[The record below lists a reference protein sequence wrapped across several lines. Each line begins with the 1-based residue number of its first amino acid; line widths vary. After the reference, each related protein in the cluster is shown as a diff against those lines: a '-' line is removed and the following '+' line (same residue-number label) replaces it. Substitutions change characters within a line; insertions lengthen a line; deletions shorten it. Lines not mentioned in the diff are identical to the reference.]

1 MCELFGIN
9 AGVEVTPNEWLKTFF
24 RHSDKNPH
32 GWGMAM
38 FYGKDAV
45 ALEKEPQRADSSAYL
60 KSRLMQKI
68 PVHTM
73 LAHIRR
79 ATIGTAEYCNCHP
92 FVNRDRN
99 GRCWTLIHNGTIFES
114 AVLSPYVFRQEGETD
129 SERILYYI
137 IDQVNLRSEVLKRE
151 PDADERFELI
161 QEITGTLAPE
171 NKLNFLLYDGE
182 ILYAHTN
189 QADTLYCCEVDGA
202 VLIATVPFH
211 ISFEIKWRKM
221 PFLTLCTFQNGKLLR
236 LGSPHNYEY
245 HEDPEKMKYLYM
257 AFAKL

>member
-1 MCELFGIN
+1 MCELFGVN
-9 AGVEVTPNEWLKTFF
+9 ARSEVIPNGWLREFF
-24 RHSDKNPH
+24 KHSDKNPN

-45 ALEKEPQRADSSAYL
+45 ALEKEPLRADQSVYL
-60 KSRLMQKI
+60 RARLMQPI
-68 PVHTM
+68 PVSAM
-73 LAHIRR
+73 LAHIRF

-129 SERILYYI
+129 SERILCYI
-137 IDQVNLRSEVLKRE
+137 IDQVNLRSDILKRE
-151 PDADERFELI
+151 LNAEERCELVAGI
-161 QEITGTLAPE
+161 AETLSPG

-189 QADTLYCCEVDGA
+189 QAETLHYCETDDA
-202 VLIATVPFH
+202 ILFATVPFH
-211 ISFEIKWRKM
+211 ISYAVKWNKM
-221 PFLTLCTFQNGKLLR
+221 PFMTLCAYQHGKKIWQGR
-236 LGSPHNYEY
+236 PHSYEY

-257 AFAKL
+257 AYARL